1 MRRLIAPTLA
11 ALLLAPSLLHAQAV
25 HQFGRGYY
33 TLMGYKMNNGDLAAS
48 PASHSLA
55 TERAVRLGASIWLLA
70 VQFFIAQ
77 AVVQS
82 AWTTPFSLTQN
93 FISDLGNTACAPY
106 PPGSGMYVCS
116 PRHAWM
122 NASFI
127 VLGLTILLG
136 GALIRAA
143 FPRGWFRSLGLL
155 LLALAGA
162 GIIAVGLF
170 PENEN
175 IALHRLGA
183 AGHFVLGNLGM
194 AVLGMAL
201 RQARGRQALAVYSI
215 VSGVVGLLA
224 TALFITDHYLGLG
237 IGGMERVAAYP
248 LPLWLIVA
256 GLAHVRS

>member
-1 MRRLIAPTLA
+1 MKPVKWEESKRSFGSELICCPGNRRQWVNSPLGSPVA
-11 ALLLAPSLLHAQAV
+11 AVIQ
-25 HQFGRGYY
+25 
-33 TLMGYKMNNGDLAAS
+33 MNNETHSSPHS
-48 PASHSLA
+48 PAIA
-55 TERAVRLGASIWLLA
+55 RAIWLGSIIWLLA

-93 FISDLGNTACAPY
+93 FISDLGNTTCAPY
-106 PPGSGMYVCS
+106 PLDSNSYVCS
-116 PRHAWM
+116 PWHAWM

-127 VLGLTILLG
+127 VLGLTILFG
-136 GALIRAA
+136 GVLLRTA
-143 FPRGWFRSLGLL
+143 FPRGLARLVGLTLL
-155 LLALAGA
+155 LLAGV

-194 AVLGMAL
+194 AVLGSAL
-201 RQARGRQALAVYSI
+201 LQAKGRQAVAVYSI

-248 LPLWLIVA
+248 LPLWLSLT
-256 GLAHVRS
+256 GLSLFRS